1 MPDGDCICGVAGEND
16 GLVSWMPDI
25 KRFAVAVGL
34 IFTVLLA
41 ACGKDGESVATS
53 TTGESFGAAA
63 ADYAQ
68 SAERA
73 LAGTAFEAVAPGA
86 IAGVIVDLCEGFGIG
101 AIPAT
106 IGGFDLPASV
116 ADQEIIAEVLI
127 VGLVQVCPDRAPVD
141 LTGFY
146 VDAVAGA
153 AESAGALGALDE
165 GGVVRAGG
173 LVCDVLE
180 SEPGVEA
187 ALLVV
192 VESLF
197 GVALGDVGS
206 LAGSIDGGQGVV
218 AGAVL
223 ASATALLCP
232 QHTAAV
238 EAFME
243 SL

>member
-1 MPDGDCICGVAGEND
+1 M
-16 GLVSWMPDI
+16 SWMPDV
-25 KRFAVAVGL
+25 KRFAVAAGL
-34 IFTVLLA
+34 IVALLVA
-41 ACGKDGESVATS
+41 ACGKGGESVVTS
-53 TTGESFGAAA
+53 TTVESFGAAA
-63 ADYAQ
+63 ADYAR

-73 LAGTAFEAVAPGA
+73 LAGTAFEAVAPSA
-86 IAGVIVDLCEGFGIG
+86 IAGAIVDLCGGFGIG
-101 AIPAT
+101 AIPAA
-106 IGGFDLPASV
+106 IGGFDLAASV
-116 ADQEIIAEVLI
+116 ADQEIIAEVLV

-146 VDAVAGA
+146 LAAVAGA

-165 GGVVRAGG
+165 GGVVRAGP

-180 SEPGVEA
+180 SEAGVEG
-187 ALLVV
+187 ALLAV

-197 GVALGDVGS
+197 GVAVGDVDS
-206 LAGSIDGGQGVV
+206 LAGSIDGEQGVV

-232 QHTAAV
+232 QYTTAV
-238 EAFME
+238 ESFME